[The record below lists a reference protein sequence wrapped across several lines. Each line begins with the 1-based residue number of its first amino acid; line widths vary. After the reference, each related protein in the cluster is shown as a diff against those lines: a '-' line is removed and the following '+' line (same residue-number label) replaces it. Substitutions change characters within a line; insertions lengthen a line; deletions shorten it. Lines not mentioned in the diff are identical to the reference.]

1 MQDQTLA
8 TGAAPHK
15 ATTRD
20 WLGLVVIALP
30 CALYSM
36 DLTILNLATPAISA
50 DLSPSASQ
58 LLWIIDIYG
67 FMVAGFLMI
76 MGAVGDRYGRRRVL
90 MFGGIFFA
98 VATVL
103 ASVAQTATQLIIARA
118 ILGVAGATIG
128 PSTLSLI
135 SNMFRDEGER
145 TFALSMWIASFSV
158 GSILGPVVGGVIL
171 SYFSWGAVFLAGVP
185 IMLILILV
193 GPWVLPEFSN
203 PDEPSPDIISAIMSL
218 IAVLAI
224 IYTVKHAAEYG
235 LDAQSLAIGAIG
247 IAVATL
253 FVRRQSRIKNP
264 LVNLELFRSSG
275 FVLSLAVN
283 VAAFFFMLG
292 VFAFAA
298 QYFQLVIGLTPLQA
312 GFWTLPS
319 GIAFTIMSFF
329 VAPLAARFAPYRVL
343 AGGLLLAATGF
354 LALIF
359 SNGLYAVVAS
369 LIVLS
374 CGLTPV
380 ITLATGFVVGAVE
393 PEKAGMASGLS
404 ETASELGSALGIA
417 LLGSLLTVIYTT
429 SMVGL
434 VPAEVPAAIAADLRT
449 SLAVA
454 AEAVKRMPTE
464 LGSVMLD
471 ASRQSFMSAFHA
483 MAALAASIL
492 ALLAWSAMRF
502 LRDATVA
509 EH

>member
-1 MQDQTLA
+1 METQLESEKIVQ
-8 TGAAPHK
+8 K
-15 ATTRD
+15 ASAKD

-76 MGAVGDRYGRRRVL
+76 MGAMGDRYGRRRVL

-103 ASVAQTATQLIIARA
+103 AAVAQTATQLIIARA
-118 ILGVAGATIG
+118 ILGIAGATIG

-185 IMLILILV
+185 IMLILILL
-193 GPWVLPEFSN
+193 GPWVLPEYSN
-203 PDEPSPDIISAIMSL
+203 PDEPSPDIASALMSL
-218 IAVLAI
+218 VGVLAI
-224 IYTVKHAAEYG
+224 IYTIKHTAEYG
-235 LDAQSLAIGAIG
+235 MDPTALIVGVFG
-247 IAVATL
+247 VAVAFL
-253 FVRRQSRIKNP
+253 FIRRQSRIKNP
-264 LVNLELFRSSG
+264 LVNLELFRSGG
-275 FVLSLAVN
+275 FVLSLAIN

-312 GFWTLPS
+312 GLWTLPS

-329 VAPLAARFAPYRVL
+329 VAPLAAKFSPFRVL

-354 LALIF
+354 LSLIF
-359 SNGLYAVVAS
+359 SSGLYAVVAS
-369 LIVLS
+369 LVILS

-417 LLGSLLTVIYTT
+417 LLGSLLTLIYTT
-429 SMVGL
+429 SMAGVVPAQ
-434 VPAEVPAAIAADLRT
+434 VPAELAADLRT
-449 SLAVA
+449 SLALA
-454 AEAVKRMPTE
+454 AEAVKAMPADVA
-464 LGSVMLD
+464 SAML
-471 ASRQSFMSAFHA
+471 AAARQSFMYAFHA
-483 MAALAASIL
+483 MAALACAVL
-492 ALLAWSAMRF
+492 ALLAWAA
-502 LRDATVA
+502 LRHLKGATVA